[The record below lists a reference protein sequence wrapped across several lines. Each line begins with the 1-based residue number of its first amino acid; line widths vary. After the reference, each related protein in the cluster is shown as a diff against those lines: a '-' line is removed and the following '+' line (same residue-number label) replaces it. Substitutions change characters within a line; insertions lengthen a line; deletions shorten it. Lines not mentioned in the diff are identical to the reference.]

1 MMRTLNFS
9 LVTVAILFGSTA
21 LGAKHVV
28 QVQNG
33 RFSPSPITI
42 SVGDTIEFQ
51 NTSAGTHTVTADP
64 ALAAIPSN
72 IELPVGAEPFN
83 SGRLTPG
90 KTFSHTFAVAGNY
103 RYVCLPHEKMGMKGA
118 VFVTEATADG
128 EDDVVTE

>member
-1 MMRTLNFS
+1 MTRTLNFS
-9 LVTVAILFGSTA
+9 LVTLAILFGTTA
-21 LGAKHVV
+21 HAAKHVV

-51 NTSAGTHTVTADP
+51 NGSTGTHTVTADP
-64 ALAAIPSN
+64 ALALVPSN
-72 IELPVGAEPFN
+72 VELPVGAEPFN

-90 KTFSHTFAVAGNY
+90 KTFSHTFTVAGNY

-118 VFVTEATADG
+118 VVVTEATA
-128 EDDVVTE
+128 EADDVSTND